1 MRTST
6 MLSTH
11 LECVPIRKGLS
22 AHLAVHRLLRCVQLL
37 DVQAQVCLPA
47 TSCGAQLALE
57 DRLVTS
63 MDEAMGLQRVAL
75 RESGVTDVALV
86 GFLPRVDAQVPLQL
100 EGVWGGIGAMR
111 ALVGPLPRVA
121 PHVPLQL

>member
-1 MRTST
+1 M
-6 MLSTH
+6 
-11 LECVPIRKGLS
+11 
-22 AHLAVHRLLRCVQLL
+22 HRLLRRVQLL

-47 TSCGAQLALE
+47 TSSRAQLTVE

-63 MDEAMGLQRVAL
+63 VNAAVGLQRVAL
-75 RESGVTDVALV
+75 RESGVADVALV
-86 GFLPRVDAQVPLQL
+86 GFLPRVDAQMPLQL

-111 ALVGPLPRVA
+111 ALVGPLPGVA